1 MHCLITVCMLSML
14 LILVPGK
21 NLPEVSR
28 ALGSGGLE
36 ESGVDLGGPFTRH
49 SIAQGTALCWDH
61 PLSYND
67 NCAGYGA

>member
-21 NLPEVSR
+21 NLPEASR

-36 ESGVDLGGPFTRH
+36 ESDVDLG
-49 SIAQGTALCWDH
+49 
-61 PLSYND
+61 
-67 NCAGYGA
+67 